1 MPRRVLATFRVMPDS
16 IDVDLK
22 KIAAE
27 IRVMKIGEIKDIKE
41 QDIAFGLKELIVLV
55 LIPDE
60 GGFIEKIEEK
70 LHEIDGVED
79 VQNTNAT
86 LV

>member
-1 MPRRVLATFRVMPDS
+1 MPRRVLATFRVMPES
-16 IDVDLK
+16 IEIDLK

-27 IRVMKIGEIKDIKE
+27 IRVMKIGEVKDIKE

-79 VQNTNAT
+79 AQNTNAT

>member
-1 MPRRVLATFRVMPDS
+1 MPRRVLATFRVMPVS

-22 KIAAE
+22 KVAAD
-27 IRVMKIGEIKDIKE
+27 VKALNIGDIKDIKE

-70 LHEIDGVED
+70 LRGISGVDNVE
-79 VQNTNAT
+79 NTNAT
-86 LV
+86 LI

>member
-1 MPRRVLATFRVMPDS
+1 MPRRVLATFRVMPES

-27 IRVMKIGEIKDIKE
+27 IRSLKIGEIKDIKE

-60 GGFIEKIEEK
+60 GGFIERIEEK

-86 LV
+86 LI

>member
-1 MPRRVLATFRVMPDS
+1 MPES
-16 IDVDLK
+16 IDIDLK

-27 IRVMKIGEIKDIKE
+27 IRNMKIGEIKDIQE

-86 LV
+86 LI